1 VAISR
6 PNIQH
11 KTKNRHGRSSR
22 GFAYKVWADSP
33 LIVSAMKRVL
43 LLVLAMLL
51 LSAADCSAPTPD
63 PNACPQAAN
72 HLCTRDELP
81 GVGAHQGGGNGN
93 GGGGGGGHGHI
104 G

>member
-1 VAISR
+1 
-6 PNIQH
+6 
-11 KTKNRHGRSSR
+11 
-22 GFAYKVWADSP
+22 
-33 LIVSAMKRVL
+33 MKRDL
-43 LLVLAMLL
+43 RLVLALLL

-81 GVGAHQGGGNGN
+81 GGGAHQGGGNGN
-93 GGGGGGGHGHI
+93 GGGGGGGHGHV